1 MALAVSCASKSGIC
15 CGVLIGKGAELLSR
29 AGAVHLVLEGSSHD
43 TFNDAVMLVALRFKG
58 AMNYVRSFKK
68 VGTRISFHALAYT
81 EDTVEGGILPR
92 YGVHGIML

>member
-1 MALAVSCASKSGIC
+1 MATTEGTEMLF
-15 CGVLIGKGAELLSR
+15 R

-68 VGTRISFHALAYT
+68 VENWSLFHILAGKK
-81 EDTVEGGILPR
+81 DTVGRSASASCLKMAFMGI
-92 YGVHGIML
+92 